1 MDHVRKA
8 MSEFNFTSKYARYVG
23 GLGRR
28 ETWEEACDRL
38 LKMHMT
44 RYADAGQEAREALH
58 AASVAER
65 SQRVL
70 SSQRARQFG
79 GEPILAKN
87 WRIYNCVTSYC
98 DRAEFFAEA
107 FWLLLCGCGVG
118 FSIQTHHIAKLP
130 PPLPLDMWRE
140 LPEETY
146 VVPDTIEGWADSVR
160 ELLYSRLGMR
170 GSRPLFDFSE
180 IRERGSPLS
189 VGGKAPGP
197 KPLMRCLENISG
209 LLERVEG
216 RLTSVD
222 CFDIVMFTS
231 DAVLS
236 GGVRRAASIALFSAD
251 DVDMANAKTGEWWRE
266 NPQRARANISAVITP
281 DVPREVFDSLFS
293 STREFG
299 EPGFIFSK
307 SREHVYNPCVE
318 IGMVPLLITDPL
330 GDVVETYTIDMLE
343 DRRWYEEEGFVYE
356 SGWQA
361 CNLVEVNCSKFV
373 DKEDALDAVKHATV
387 LATAQAGYT
396 DSGYLK
402 ARSREILERESLIG
416 VSLTGMANSPTI
428 AFDPEWQRVAAEV
441 VKDVNKAVSGMLGLR
456 PATRTTCVKPS
467 GNAAVLLGCAS
478 GIHPEYSKSYLRN
491 VQVSS
496 DNPVANY
503 FKSIMPGAVQRSDWG
518 ASGSEDW
525 VISFPIDNSG
535 ANVYRKDLTAKEFL
549 NLVLSTQRNWVI
561 PGGSTGGVEGLTHNV
576 SNTILVRE
584 EEWGGLANALWTSRG
599 ELTGV
604 SLLPACGDYIYTQPP
619 FQEIVSPEDIT
630 DDDPHRDKK
639 IGAYELWR
647 HLRDTWVSPDYREL
661 KELDD
666 ATELLGELACVGGA
680 CAWGS

>member
-8 MSEFNFTSKYARYVG
+8 MSEFNFTSKYARYVE

-130 PPLPLDMWRE
+130 PPLPLDMWAE
-140 LPEETY
+140 LHEEVY

-160 ELLYSRLGMR
+160 ELISSRLGMR
-170 GSRPLFDFSE
+170 GSRPRFDFSK
-180 IRERGSPLS
+180 IRERGAPLS
-189 VGGKAPGP
+189 VGGKAPGSQ
-197 KPLMRCLENISG
+197 PLSTCLDNISA
-209 LLERVEG
+209 LLERVG
-216 RLTSVD
+216 DRLTSVD

-251 DVDMANAKTGEWWRE
+251 DAGMTTAKTGEWWRD

-281 DVPREVFDSLFS
+281 DVPREVFHDLFS

-299 EPGFIFSK
+299 EPGFIFAK
-307 SREHVYNPCVE
+307 SREFVYNPCVE
-318 IGMVPLLITDPL
+318 IGMVPLLITDPM
-330 GDVVETYTIDMLE
+330 GDVVQTYTLDMLE
-343 DRRWYEEEGFVYE
+343 DRDWYESEGFVYE

-361 CNLVEVNCSKFV
+361 CNLVEVNCSKFT
-373 DKEDALDAVKHATV
+373 DKGDALDAVRHATV

-396 DSGYLK
+396 ESDYLK
-402 ARSREILERESLIG
+402 PCSRKILERESLIG
-416 VSLTGMANSPTI
+416 VSLTGMANAPHI
-428 AFDPEWQRVAAEV
+428 AFDPEWQRSAADT
-441 VKDVNKAVSGMLGLR
+441 VKRTNSRIANMLGLR
-456 PATRTTCVKPS
+456 AATRTTCVKPS

-478 GIHPEYSKSYLRN
+478 GIHPEYAKRYIRN
-491 VQVSS
+491 IQVSS
-496 DNPVANY
+496 SSPVAKY
-503 FKSIMPGAVQRSDWG
+503 FKDAMPDAVNRSHWG
-518 ASGSEDW
+518 AEGSEDW
-525 VISFPIDNSG
+525 VISFPLSNDG
-535 ANVYRKDLTAKEFL
+535 EAVYRKGLGAEKFL
-549 NLVLSTQRNWVI
+549 ELVLRTQSNWVRH
-561 PGGSTGGVEGLTHNV
+561 GTAACGVEGLTHNV
-576 SNTILVRE
+576 SNTILVGN
-584 EEWGGLANALWTSRG
+584 EEWGDIATALWDNRG
-599 ELTGV
+599 ELAGV
-604 SLLPACGDYIYTQPP
+604 SLLPACGDYIYEQPP
-619 FQEIVSPEDIT
+619 FQEIEDPEDVSE
-630 DDDPHRDKK
+630 DDPHRDKK
-639 IGAYELWR
+639 LEAYALWR
-647 HLRDTWVSPDYREL
+647 HLRDTWSSPDYREL
-661 KELDD
+661 RELDD
-666 ATELLGELACVGGA
+666 ATQFLIEAACAGGA
-680 CAWGS
+680 CEWG